1 MKNSNNLLQYIGI
14 ALLIYVMYIP
24 ILISCTTLQIVRV
37 TSGNAVMVY
46 RGDTFKLDKVGNNIM
61 SKRK

>member
-1 MKNSNNLLQYIGI
+1 MKNFNSLVLYISI
-14 ALLIYVMYIP
+14 VVVIYVLYIF
-24 ILISCTTLQIVRV
+24 ISCTTPQIVRV
-37 TSGNAVMVY
+37 ASGNAVMIY